1 MPRLLINLRRRYL
14 EDTTTFPPPHDKN
27 RVQQPES
34 PGQGPALLHRGGS
47 RPGNPRGWEAAEGST
62 PPTEGT
68 GEEALEAA
76 GPLAWVAG
84 RSVTHG
90 VLRCVARDQSTK
102 VWSEMEITGE
112 GVSGG
117 EKDTSSTH
125 IGGQSELLSMNWAPS
140 DGHVCQTTNV

>member
-1 MPRLLINLRRRYL
+1 MGRGRA
-14 EDTTTFPPPHDKN
+14 T
-27 RVQQPES
+27 PEAGK
-34 PGQGPALLHRGGS
+34 P
-47 RPGNPRGWEAAEGST
+47 PRGPP

-117 EKDTSSTH
+117 EKDTASTH